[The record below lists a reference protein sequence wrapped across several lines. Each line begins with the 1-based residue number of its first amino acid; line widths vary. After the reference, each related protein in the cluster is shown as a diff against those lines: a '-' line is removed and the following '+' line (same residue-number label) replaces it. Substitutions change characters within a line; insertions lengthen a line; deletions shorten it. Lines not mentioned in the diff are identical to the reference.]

1 MGIVPN
7 GGNNFFK
14 RSCRLSDE
22 EDLTTAKT
30 KKNGHDETFVGGGWG
45 VTTQLVLLLLM
56 GLTQH
61 LIITQKQVYFLKK
74 T

>member
-1 MGIVPN
+1 LPEAGTEQTTHHIDGRRKKKKLTNVHMGIVPN

-30 KKNGHDETFVGGGWG
+30 KQNGHDETFVGGGWG
-45 VTTQLVLLLLM
+45 VTT
-56 GLTQH
+56 
-61 LIITQKQVYFLKK
+61 
-74 T
+74 